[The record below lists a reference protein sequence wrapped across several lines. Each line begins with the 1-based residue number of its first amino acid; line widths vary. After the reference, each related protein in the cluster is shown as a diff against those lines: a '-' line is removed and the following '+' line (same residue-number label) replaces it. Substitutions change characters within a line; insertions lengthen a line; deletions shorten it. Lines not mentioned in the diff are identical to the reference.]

1 MTSHA
6 IFRAMTVAG
15 LMAASH
21 IAFAFTPAPDK
32 PSEKVTLIEIGDL
45 YQQGSSGPSNHGF
58 VFRADDPVPED
69 MFMVWRY
76 FETKEVTSDEAAP
89 RKGILAHIVANTGN
103 DLSTIDLALWPAK
116 GKSQLEVGK
125 YQSHLIG
132 YSQDPSAPQLNVSGW
147 GNTYFADLGRYDADF
162 EIVELIRGAGGE
174 ITSFAANFVLTNAHF
189 PRNPDLYS
197 LSGRFWYHSDALNV
211 IAVPEPQT
219 VSLLLAGLVVAGGM
233 RTGRA
238 RRTPTPRAQA

>member
-174 ITSFAANFVLTNAHF
+174 ITSFAANFVLTNALF
-189 PRNPDLYS
+189 PRNPTPYTVT
-197 LSGRFWYHSDALNV
+197 GRFWYNSDALNV
-211 IAVPEPQT
+211 ISVPEPQAVILMLT
-219 VSLLLAGLVVAGGM
+219 GLAVAGFSQ
-233 RTGRA
+233 A
-238 RRTPTPRAQA
+238 RRGRSASSQVAQS